1 MSEDQQ
7 KEKKKIAE
15 QKEMKYQELSNL
27 YEVILNMCK
36 IFANFRKEIKELNPK
51 IHTQRIIEKCKN
63 IEDDISQFDV

>member
-15 QKEMKYQELSNL
+15 RKEMKYQELSNL